1 MEANG
6 PRDQWGGFMDGEHV
20 ERLMDVM
27 LQMRINLRQITE
39 SFQLQSQEI
48 RQQLGAIF
56 EDEKKAL
63 DDCLSDIDDKLRECS
78 IYVEDYKRMYASLNA
93 MREKLVQLGA
103 EPSSMPHPLPSEEI
117 EGIIAC
123 ST

>member
-1 MEANG
+1 
-6 PRDQWGGFMDGEHV
+6 MDGEHV
-20 ERLMDVM
+20 ERLMDVL

-63 DDCLSDIDDKLRECS
+63 EDCLNGIDDKVMECS
-78 IYVEDYKRMYASLNA
+78 IYVEDYKRMYSSLNA
-93 MREKLVQLGA
+93 MREKLIQLGA
-103 EPSSMPHPLPSEEI
+103 EPSPMPHSLPDDKIDAILAWRLQELKFQ
-117 EGIIAC
+117 GKV
-123 ST
+123 

>member
-1 MEANG
+1 
-6 PRDQWGGFMDGEHV
+6 MDGEHV

-39 SFQLQSQEI
+39 SFQLQSEEI

-63 DDCLSDIDDKLRECS
+63 NDCLSDIDDKLGECS
-78 IYVEDYKRMYASLNA
+78 IYVEDFKRMYSSLNA
-93 MREKLVQLGA
+93 IREKLIQLGA
-103 EPSSMPHPLPSEEI
+103 EPSSMPPPLPSEEI
-117 EGIIAC
+117 EGIIAWRLQELK
-123 ST
+123 SRGKV